1 MIIGITGVVGS
12 GKSTIVNYINE
23 ICDCLILDTD
33 SIAKELMEPGMVAY
47 DEIVKTFGYSI
58 LTESDVIN
66 RKALAEIVFND
77 KGKLELLN
85 NITHHL
91 VIEEVKNRIKKSE
104 KKLIVIESALL
115 FDTPLKDLCD
125 SCWVIITSY
134 EEKKKR
140 LMLNRGYT
148 EEKVDAMI
156 ASQKTN
162 EELSKLADIIIK
174 NDILDDAKQEVEKN
188 LKNFEKNT

>member
-23 ICDCLILDTD
+23 ICDCLVLDTD

-66 RKALAEIVFND
+66 RKTLAEIVFND

-188 LKNFEKNT
+188 LKNFKKNT